1 MLNLAAAA
9 LTFFALHR
17 IVSGSPVRARIAA
30 SIGETSF
37 RRAFAL
43 ASLACLTWLWVGFLS
58 ARASPSNVRLFA
70 PHAAFALLQAP
81 LQLLACLL
89 VVAGVTTRNPTIAGM
104 AATVHD
110 RDIVQGSLRISRH
123 PFLWG
128 ITLFAAGHMLVDPS
142 VAAWGFFGTLL
153 VLASTGTLSI
163 DAKRH
168 RALGEDWNAFAAA
181 TSNVPFWAIA
191 TGRQRLE
198 LGEIGRW
205 RPLVGVAL
213 YALSIVAHPY
223 LFGVPAAPFF
233 TSP

>member
-17 IVSGSPVRARIAA
+17 IVSGSHVRDRIVAL
-30 SIGETSF
+30 IGETSF
-37 RRAFAL
+37 RRVFAL

-70 PHAAFALLQAP
+70 PHATLAILQAP
-81 LQLLACLL
+81 LQLSAFLL

-110 RDIVQGSLRISRH
+110 RDIVRGALRISRH

-163 DAKRH
+163 DVKRH
-168 RALGEDWNAFAAA
+168 RALGDDWKAFAAA

-198 LGEIGRW
+198 LGEIGWW

-213 YALSIVAHPY
+213 YALLILAHPH
-223 LFGVPAAPFF
+223 LFGVSAVP
-233 TSP
+233 